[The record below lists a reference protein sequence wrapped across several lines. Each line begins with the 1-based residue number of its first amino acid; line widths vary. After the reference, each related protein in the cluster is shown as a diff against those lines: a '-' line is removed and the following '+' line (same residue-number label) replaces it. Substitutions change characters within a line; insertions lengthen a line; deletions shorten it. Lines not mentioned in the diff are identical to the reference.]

1 MVELMR
7 IPGNPPPDDLE
18 MGVIRGLVRA
28 VGGLLAGVGG
38 LLRGLFEGIG
48 RFLRRL
54 F

>member
-1 MVELMR
+1 MVKLVR
-7 IPGNPPPDDLE
+7 IPGNPHSGDRE

-48 RFLRRL
+48 RLLRRL
-54 F
+54 W